1 MELLA
6 YLTEGNVAN
15 FLLLLLR
22 FAGVIAFFPFFE
34 NQLVNAQLK
43 GALIFLLTIFFIPM
57 LDIVPPM
64 DWTILRFIVAGL
76 SEIMLGFLASV
87 SLQIV
92 FGMISFGGE
101 LMSFAMGLTI
111 ANAYDPV
118 TGAQKPI
125 VGQLLTLLALLVL
138 LGLDYHHL
146 FLYFVGESIREIPLG
161 GFMYS
166 ENYIAYIIKSFSNL
180 FFIGLTMAFPII
192 ALILLSD
199 IIFGMIMKAHPQFNL
214 LAIGFPVKIA
224 VAFAVLIVIV
234 PAIMLHFKREFSS
247 AFDALT
253 ILFQK
258 SF

>member
-22 FAGVIAFFPFFE
+22 FAGIIAFFPFFE
-34 NQLVNAQLK
+34 NQMINNSIK
-43 GALIFLLTIFFIPM
+43 SALIFWLTILFVPL
-57 LDIVPPM
+57 LDVVPPAN
-64 DWTILRFIVAGL
+64 WTILRFIVAGL
-76 SEIMLGFLASV
+76 SEIMLGFLASMA
-87 SLQIV
+87 LQIV

-101 LMSFAMGLTI
+101 LISFAMGLTI
-111 ANAYDPV
+111 ANAYDPI

-125 VGQLLTLLALLVL
+125 VGQLLTLLALLIA

-146 FLYFVGESIREIPLG
+146 FFYFVAQSIQEIPLG
-161 GFMYS
+161 GFLFTQ
-166 ENYIAYIIKSFSNL
+166 NYIEYIVKSFASL
-180 FFIGLTMAFPII
+180 FVVGLTMSFPII

-224 VAFAVLIVIV
+224 VAFAVLVVIV
-234 PAIMLHFKREFSS
+234 PAIMLHFKREFLS

-253 ILFQK
+253 LLFQAG
-258 SF
+258 F